1 MILLDTQAWLHLGQ
15 APELLSRRATS
26 AIRRHERGGGLSI
39 AVISIWEAVWLYRK
53 GKIRSAGPL
62 RSWLADLVE
71 PSALKIQPLSPEI
84 CLTGAELPL
93 AFPSDPADRL
103 ITATAIVLGC
113 PLVTADERIR
123 AANVV
128 ETIW

>member
-1 MILLDTQAWLHLGQ
+1 MILLDTQAWLHFAR

-26 AIRRHERGGGLSI
+26 AIRRHERSGGLGI
-39 AVISIWEAVWLYRK
+39 AAISVWEAVWLYRK
-53 GKIRSAGPL
+53 GKVRSAGPL

-71 PSALKIQPLSPEI
+71 PSALKIEPLSPEI
-84 CLTGAELPL
+84 CLTAAELPL
-93 AFPSDPADRL
+93 TFPSAPADRL
-103 ITATAIVLGC
+103 IAATAIVLRC

-123 AANVV
+123 AAKVV

>member
-1 MILLDTQAWLHLGQ
+1 MILLDTQAWLHFGR
-15 APELLSRRATS
+15 APKLLSRRAGS
-26 AIRRHERGGGLSI
+26 AILRHERSGGLSI
-39 AVISIWEAVWLYRK
+39 AAISVWEAVWLYRK

-71 PSALKIQPLSPEI
+71 PTSLKFQPLSPEI
-84 CLTGAELPL
+84 CLVAAELPTT
-93 AFPSDPADRL
+93 FPSDPADRL

-113 PLVTADERIR
+113 PLVTADERIQDSK
-123 AANVV
+123 VV

>member
-1 MILLDTQAWLHLGQ
+1 MILLDTQAWLYLGR

-26 AIRRHERGGGLSI
+26 AIRRHEKSGGLRI
-39 AVISIWEAVWLYRK
+39 AAISVWEAVWLYRK
-53 GKIRSAGPL
+53 GKVRSAGPI
-62 RSWLADLVE
+62 RAWLADLVE
-71 PSALKIQPLSPEI
+71 PPALQVEPLSPEI
-84 CLTGAELPL
+84 CLTAAELPL
-93 AFPSDPADRL
+93 TFPSDPADRL
-103 ITATAIVLGC
+103 IAATAIVLHC

>member
-1 MILLDTQAWLHLGQ
+1 MILLDTQAWLHLGR
-15 APELLSRRATS
+15 APKLLSRRATS
-26 AIRRHERGGGLSI
+26 AIRRHERSGGLGI
-39 AVISIWEAVWLYRK
+39 AAISVWEAVWLYRR

-71 PSALKIQPLSPEI
+71 PASLKILPLSPEI
-84 CLTGAELPL
+84 CLAAAELP
-93 AFPSDPADRL
+93 ATFPSDPADRL

-113 PLVTADERIR
+113 PLVTADARIQESR
-123 AANVV
+123 VV

>member
-1 MILLDTQAWLHLGQ
+1 MILLDTQAWLHLGR
-15 APELLSRRATS
+15 APELLSRRSIS
-26 AIRRHERGGGLSI
+26 AIRRHERSGGLSI
-39 AVISIWEAVWLYRK
+39 AAISIWEAVWLYRK
-53 GKIRSAGPL
+53 GKVRSAGPL
-62 RSWLADLVE
+62 RAWLADLVE
-71 PSALKIQPLSPEI
+71 PSALKVEPLTPEI
-84 CLTGAELPL
+84 CLTAAELPL
-93 AFPSDPADRL
+93 TFPSDPADRL